1 MKELNTPN
9 QDKLEISATAPI
21 KKELKHIGSL
31 IPHKGH
37 TCWELDLKTGDVIPA
52 VFDTTAVAYESPSG
66 ITKKLIIKENCIYT
80 TALNKKNAFKH
91 FKKML
96 FV

>member
-9 QDKLEISATAPI
+9 QDKLEVSATAPI

-31 IPHKGH
+31 KPHKGH
-37 TCWELDLKTGDVIPA
+37 TCWELDLKTGNVIPA
-52 VFDTTAVAYESPSG
+52 VFDTAAVAYESPTE
-66 ITKKLIIKENCIYT
+66 IRKKLIVKENCIYA
-80 TALNKKNAFKH
+80 TALNKKNAFKQ